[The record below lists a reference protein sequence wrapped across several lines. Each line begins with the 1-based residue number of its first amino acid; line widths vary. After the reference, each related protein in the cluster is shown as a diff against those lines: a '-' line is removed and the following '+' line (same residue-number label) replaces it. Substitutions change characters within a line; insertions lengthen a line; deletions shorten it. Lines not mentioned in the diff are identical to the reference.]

1 MMKRSAG
8 IIPYKIIDNKLYV
21 YLERPGRPFC
31 KNKNKWSVVK
41 GEYTTEKAIEA
52 ARREF
57 LEESGFDIQDNL
69 EYLGT
74 FKLKNKLLVMFTV
87 NKDLDVTKMKSN
99 TFKREYNGELME
111 FNEMDEA
118 KWFLIEEAYSYIF
131 DRQVHILDK
140 LKEFVL
146 K

>member
-1 MMKRSAG
+1 MMKHSAG
-8 IIPYKIIDNKLYV
+8 ILPYKIVGNKLFV
-21 YLERPGRPFC
+21 YLEKPGGPFW
-31 KNKNKWSVVK
+31 KDKNKWSVVK

-57 LEESGFDIQDNL
+57 LEESGFDIQDEL
-69 EYLGT
+69 DYLGT
-74 FKLKNKLLVMFTV
+74 FKLRNKLLVMFIV

-99 TFKREYNGELME
+99 TFKREFDGKLME

-118 KWFLIEEAYSYIF
+118 KWFEINEAYSYIF
-131 DRQVHILDK
+131 DRQIHILDK
-140 LKEFVL
+140 LRNFML

>member
-21 YLERPGRPFC
+21 YLERPGGPFC

-87 NKDLDVTKMKSN
+87 NKDLDVSKMKSN
-99 TFKREYNGELME
+99 TFKREYNGEVME

-118 KWFLIEEAYSYIF
+118 RWFIIDEAYSYIF

>member
-21 YLERPGRPFC
+21 YLERPGGPFC

-57 LEESGFDIQDNL
+57 LEESGYSITNIKELVRIDCYWLAASKYPMLSRANIFEVSVDLNTKKEALENDCYVEWVDIDSVSDLLPLPYHKKAL
-69 EYLGT
+69 EYYTG
-74 FKLKNKLLVMFTV
+74 
-87 NKDLDVTKMKSN
+87 
-99 TFKREYNGELME
+99 R
-111 FNEMDEA
+111 
-118 KWFLIEEAYSYIF
+118 
-131 DRQVHILDK
+131 
-140 LKEFVL
+140 
-146 K
+146 

>member
-1 MMKRSAG
+1 MMKHSAG
-8 IIPYKIIDNKLYV
+8 IIPYKFVDNDIYV
-21 YLERPGRPFC
+21 YLERPGGPFW
-31 KNKNKWSVVK
+31 KGKDKWSVVK
-41 GEYTTEKAIEA
+41 GEYTTEKPIEA

-57 LEESGFDIQDNL
+57 LEESGFDIQEEL
-69 EYLGT
+69 FYLGT
-74 FKLKNKLLVMFTV
+74 FKLKRKLLVMFTV
-87 NKDLDVTKMKSN
+87 NKDLDVSKMKSN
-99 TFKREYNGELME
+99 TFKREFNGKLME

-140 LKEFVL
+140 LKEYVL